1 MRNFWQ
7 LFYCSCL
14 TGLKIPFPEWLAHHF
29 SDETSVTKMLLR
41 ILLKLQINSKNKCI
55 CLINNL
61 EGYNKKDFDI
71 QTQINHEQK

>member
-1 MRNFWQ
+1 
-7 LFYCSCL
+7 
-14 TGLKIPFPEWLAHHF
+14 
-29 SDETSVTKMLLR
+29 MLLW

-71 QTQINHEQK
+71 QTQINHEQKLFQGHSHKASLISNANQGQIFFTTIKQAHIDNL